1 MEQVKSPTA
10 LFFPGQGSQKIG
22 MGKALYEESAEARAV
37 FEEADDALGFS
48 LSQLCFGGDEAELA
62 LTANTQPAI
71 LTTSIATLR
80 ALEARADLPVGLAMG
95 HSLGE
100 FSALV
105 AAGALRFGDAVTLV
119 RLRGEAMQHAVE
131 PGVGAMAAIIGAQLE
146 ELEAACAEVSGEEIV
161 APANENGGGQ
171 TVVAGHAGAV
181 ARLVA
186 AAKERRWRAIPLNV
200 SAPFHC
206 SLMAPA
212 AERLAA
218 ALEQIEVSPMRFP
231 VITNV
236 EAEANHSEARVKSLL
251 IEQVTRRVRW
261 EASVRKALHMG
272 ITTAY
277 ELGHGKVLRGLV
289 KRITKDINV
298 TCLSSTADFDVL
310 DVRA

>member
-1 MEQVKSPTA
+1 MEKVKFATA
-10 LFFPGQGSQKIG
+10 LLFPGQGSQKVG
-22 MGKALYEESAEARAV
+22 MGKTLCEESAEARAV

-48 LSQLCFGGDEAELA
+48 LSKLCFSGDEAQLA

-80 ALEARADLPVGLAMG
+80 ALEARVDLRVGLAMG

-105 AAGALRFGDAVTLV
+105 AAQALRFGDAVKIV
-119 RLRGEAMQHAVE
+119 RLRGEAMQEAVE
-131 PGVGAMAAIIGAQLE
+131 PGVGAMAAIIGAQLD
-146 ELEAACAEVSGEEIV
+146 ELEAVCAEVAGEEIV

-186 AAKERRWRAIPLNV
+186 AAKERRWRAIPLKV

-212 AERLAA
+212 AARLAV

-231 VITNV
+231 VVSNV
-236 EAEANHSEARVKSLL
+236 EAEANQNEARVKALL
-251 IEQVTRRVRW
+251 VEQVTHRVRW

-272 ITTAY
+272 IETAY
-277 ELGHGKVLRGLV
+277 EVGHGNVLRGLV
-289 KRITKDINV
+289 KRISKDITV
-298 TCLSSTADFDVL
+298 TSLSSTTDFDVL